1 MEDMRTISALV
12 TNERGVLARVASLFA
27 RRGFNITSLAVGETE
42 NQSIS
47 RISVVFKGDASTGEQ
62 MVKQMER
69 LVCVQKVEDLSPCE
83 RVESG
88 LLLVKVRSNSR
99 TRAEL
104 VELAGIFRGRVAH
117 VDGECVVIEATG
129 RREKLAALIDMLR
142 PHGIIELA
150 RTGQIML
157 DRNGSLSLE
166 PIEESIPKEL
176 RDGDDGA
183 VYNLTR
189 ASS

>member
-1 MEDMRTISALV
+1 MEEHRTISALV

-27 RRGFNITSLAVGETE
+27 RRGFNISSLAVGETE
-42 NQSIS
+42 DPRIS

-62 MVKQMER
+62 MVKQLER
-69 LVCVQKVEDLSPCE
+69 LVCVQKVEDLSTSE

-88 LLLVKVRSNSR
+88 LLLVKVRSNAR

-117 VDGECVVIEATG
+117 VDGDCVVIEATG
-129 RREKLAALIDMLR
+129 RREKLAALIDLLR
-142 PHGIIELA
+142 PHGIVELA

-157 DRNGSLSLE
+157 DRHGSLS
-166 PIEESIPKEL
+166 IEQELKPLPDEL
-176 RDGDDGA
+176 RDGDGGA